1 MVAQVMLN
9 IVKRVPRIAKGI
21 VKPCAKHAGAIL
33 KNTSKVVK
41 TSTHEIRNFIS
52 RSDGIKTQIRK
63 TLGEYNAAKL
73 LNSEKHGS
81 SRRILNNWRHIFGIK
96 NQNGVFQNAIDHLNQ
111 IGAIDKYIFKRCP
124 QLQNNPKDFQ
134 KIKSLLTKYLEKNLD
149 IYTYE
154 RIEKILMNFNKTIA
168 PKLEKGAV
176 IYVPDPKKSY
186 GIVTDM
192 YKAINPDA
200 KIISGWNNLK
210 NFAKTQKEL
219 NLVIL
224 DDCLVSG
231 KSAVKNYDSILEGC
245 KNVKNIDMYVMAAY
259 EEGAKIVPKGITL
272 HYDGKLKT
280 FMRNSEYFKNEVNNK
295 DKGLLLQ
302 FLGSGEFEYNAGCAI
317 MFPYMSP
324 NNNCTFAVHMIKE
337 LFSGPECAIKGF
349 TSTIQAN
356 EKVMA
361 NILKVIE
368 GKGKGI

>member
-21 VKPCAKHAGAIL
+21 VKPCAKHVGAIL
-33 KNTSKVVK
+33 KNSSKVVK
-41 TSTHEIRNFIS
+41 TSTPEIKTFIS
-52 RSDGIKTQIRK
+52 RSDLIKTQIQK
-63 TLGEYNAAKL
+63 TLCEYNIVKL
-73 LNSEKHGS
+73 LNSKKYGS
-81 SRRILNNWRHIFGIK
+81 SRRILNNWRHTFGIK
-96 NQNGVFQNAIDHLNQ
+96 NSNGVFQNAIDHLDQ
-111 IGAIDKYIFKRCP
+111 IGAIDKYILKRCP
-124 QLQNNPKDFQ
+124 QLQQNPKDFQ

-149 IYTYE
+149 IYTYD
-154 RIEKILMNFNKTIA
+154 RIERILMNFNKTIA

-176 IYVPDPKKSY
+176 IYVPDPQKSY
-186 GIVTDM
+186 GIITDI
-192 YKAINPDA
+192 YKTINPDI
-200 KIISGWNNLK
+200 KVISGWNSLK
-210 NFAKTQKEL
+210 AYSKTQKEL

-231 KSAVKNYDSILEGC
+231 KSAVKNYENIMKSC

-259 EEGAKIVPKGITL
+259 EEGEKFVPKGITL

-280 FMRNSEYFKNEVNNK
+280 FIRNSEYFKNEIPNK

-302 FLGSGEFEYNAGCAI
+302 FLGSGESGYNAGCAI

-324 NNNCTFAVHMIKE
+324 NNNCTFAVQMIKE
-337 LFSGPECAIKGF
+337 LFTGPECAIKGF
-349 TSTIQAN
+349 TSTVQAN

-368 GKGKGI
+368 NKGKGI